1 MYVFNKISVWEN
13 ASKEKCLFSKDFSR
27 KISIGRYRNKTYKH
41 FINLIKTAVI
51 LLAVLLVV
59 SCGGGGGG
67 GVVSFQ
73 NGPQIHNGGDSG
85 GFGTGNQTGN
95 GFNPQGQSIEE
106 AAAGLLISQMAALSD
121 ITGVTIELTINGI
134 PYPAINADE
143 TTTTAVLPK
152 IKAGD
157 KISGKATIYV
167 MDGEPRVAFLD
178 ETEATL
184 HGVLKFKVPYN
195 YECYDY
201 TNTLVASGT
210 YYSRD
215 GINLSSQ
222 TTSPITGW
230 ECAEDGSKH
239 YGGYLGGLRGDIR
252 LNALYGSPDCNI
264 DVTPANGAIQ
274 VAAGIYKITDL
285 SQSFGFTL
293 SGYSSLPS
301 TASLSWQ
308 VNGAPASG
316 AAPDTCSASPNDA
329 LITDT
334 SIGTNTG
341 NASNIVVSCT
351 ISGLPGQP
359 AVTVNKTIKVF
370 KLVTLTGFDFN
381 VDYNIYTGTA
391 YPVYNT
397 ATPVNFSVFTAAGL
411 PLGTVYNWTITN
423 AVDGTVVTRHGAGL
437 DSIDVTPA
445 EMGSIGNSESTA
457 TSLAVSCTISHP
469 DNAIPGNTVTE
480 TLSPEFKVYKV
491 TIPNITVTLSTPPT
505 GLSTDLNGAYLITA
519 ADLTSKNFGFTA
531 NPSSGILPSGVKFAW
546 SIASTSFSTTPSQT
560 DQNITKTLSQLGVT
574 SVPAPEQ
581 TLNVVCTVSHD
592 NLPASSSK
600 SNYVTVKIVPKPVI
614 PACTLKLTSAPAKKT
629 YASSGARGYPGNPG
643 DNHSYQFKVER
654 SDDPSLSFPTGTTF
668 EWVIKSGDT
677 SGSWVIGGTSTY
689 GPNANTSLTL
699 FTSNFGSGESAVT
712 YGVNGPRTRCI
723 WCTIKMPGADD
734 VVKTYSLDFIKG
746 Y

>member
-1 MYVFNKISVWEN
+1 M
-13 ASKEKCLFSKDFSR
+13 A
-27 KISIGRYRNKTYKH
+27 YKH
-41 FINLIKTAVI
+41 FRITIKVALICIAALMI
-51 LLAVLLVV
+51 F

-67 GVVSFQ
+67 GMVSFQ
-73 NGPQIHNGGDSG
+73 DNPGIHNNGDAG
-85 GFGTGNQTGN
+85 GFGTGNQTGS
-95 GFNPQGQSIEE
+95 GFGGGSGFTSSE
-106 AAAGLLISQMAALSD
+106 LLISQMAAIPN
-121 ITGVTIELTINGI
+121 ITSVRIELVINGVTQE
-134 PYPAINADE
+134 AIIADATS
-143 TTTTAVLPK
+143 TTDVLPK
-152 IKAGD
+152 IKIGD
-157 KISGKATIYV
+157 KVSGRAYIYSAS
-167 MDGEPRVAFLD
+167 EESPRVAELD
-178 ETEATL
+178 QTEIVL
-184 HGVLKFKVPYN
+184 HNTLKFKVPYN

-215 GINLSSQ
+215 GINLSAQ

-230 ECAEDGSKH
+230 ECQQDGTKH
-239 YGGYLGGLRGDIR
+239 YGGHLGGLRGDIT

-264 DVTPANGAIQ
+264 DVTPASGAIQ

-285 SQSFGFTL
+285 TQSFGFTL

-308 VNGAPASG
+308 VNGTAVSG

-370 KLVTLTGFDFN
+370 KPVTLTGFDFN
-381 VDYNIYTGTA
+381 VDYNMYTGTE

-397 ATPVNFSVFTAAGL
+397 ATPINFSVFTAAGL

-423 AVDGTVVTRHGAGL
+423 PVDGTVVTRHGAGL
-437 DSIDVTPA
+437 DSINVTPA
-445 EMGSIGNSESTA
+445 EMGSIGNNESTA
-457 TSLAVSCTISHP
+457 TNLTVSCTISHP

-480 TLSPEFKVYKV
+480 TLSPAFKVYKV

-505 GLSTDLNGAYLITA
+505 GLSTDSNGAYLITA
-519 ADLTSKNFGFTA
+519 ADLTSKNFGFSA
-531 NPSSGILPSGVKFAW
+531 SPSSGILPSGVKFAW

-560 DQNITKTLSQLGVT
+560 DQNITKTLSQLNVT
-574 SVPAPEQ
+574 SVPSSEQ

-592 NLPASSSK
+592 NLPAGSSK
-600 SNYVTVKIVPKPVI
+600 SNYVTIKIVPKPVI
-614 PACTLKLTSAPAKKT
+614 PVCTLRMTTTAPIKT
-629 YASSGARGYPGNPG
+629 YTSSGGTQRGYPGNDG
-643 DNHSYQFKVER
+643 ASNSYTFTVER
-654 SDDPSLSFPTGTTF
+654 TDDSSLPFPDGTTF
-668 EWVIKSGDT
+668 EWVIKSGT
-677 SGSWVIGGTSTY
+677 GGSSWNINGPY
-689 GPNANTSLTL
+689 GPFTSSSRA
-699 FTSNFGSGESAVT
+699 FGTSNFGV
-712 YGVNGPRTRCI
+712 YGGTPGGISRGV
-723 WCTIKMPGADD
+723 WCTIRMPGADD
-734 VVKTYSLDFIKG
+734 VVKTYSISFVRG